1 MDLYKKQCFLPWGQP
16 WFECRSTQNI
26 RLKKAKGR
34 ALHSKSKFLFRL
46 CCWYYANCFWRF
58 TPCSDVYCVCINVR
72 IQPFGWRVYLWLW
85 LNKMFPQVFLFWTL
99 IFKIN
104 MEFPKLCLL
113 IMIDPGFH
121 AVPTPMELHIQ
132 ADRCRYRPWVWLRR
146 LC

>member
-104 MEFPKLCLL
+104 MEFPFISVGLSQALFA
-113 IMIDPGFH
+113 DNDWPR
-121 AVPTPMELHIQ
+121 VPCCSYSNGATYSAI
-132 ADRCRYRPWVWLRR
+132 
-146 LC
+146 